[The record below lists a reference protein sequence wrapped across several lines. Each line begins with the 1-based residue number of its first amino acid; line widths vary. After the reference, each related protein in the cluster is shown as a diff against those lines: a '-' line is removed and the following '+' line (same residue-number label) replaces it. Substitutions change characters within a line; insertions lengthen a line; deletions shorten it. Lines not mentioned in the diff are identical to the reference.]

1 MSTTNSLGFGS
12 LASVAWTPMDGTGL
26 SGAQLTA
33 VNSIITAN
41 TSISNRLLS
50 AVNGAVNQSWSS
62 FALSDMSDTTAAQQT
77 EWADQISSRLG
88 ITVARGTSLSLG
100 EWRRIAADL
109 QNDAALQAS
118 KRAVGSG
125 GGIKTMNGKW
135 YVNGQEVSLLDVYMA
150 VRVNQVSNFDDSLA
164 LYMDELKANNKLVK
178 AANDWLARIRTLKPT
193 DTSNSVAW
201 SSVASAANS
210 FSSTYGYL
218 PSLFM
223 PTGWA
228 SVNSASSYNYLK
240 FDTWIEECK
249 QYVSQKDT
257 DNQIAQQK
265 LEQMTNRRS
274 EVLEGLTSF
283 IKSQSQSGQSMSRNL
298 G

>member
-33 VNSIITAN
+33 VNSVISTN
-41 TSISNRLLS
+41 TSVSNLLLS
-50 AVNGAVNQSWSS
+50 AVNGAVNQGWTS
-62 FALSDMSDTTAAQQT
+62 FALSDLQGTSAEQSG
-77 EWADQISSRLG
+77 WASHISSRLG
-88 ITVARGTSLSLG
+88 ITVARATSLSLG
-100 EWRRIAADL
+100 EWRRIAAEL

-125 GGIKTMNGKW
+125 GGIKTVNGKW